1 MYLTPSG
8 AYSIGTDMSI
18 SSLEKVINPTFL
30 TKLSRLSNQSSKSS
44 SSANQPPS
52 GQALYNSLRSG
63 ASNFAAGIQ
72 LLAAGS
78 TFVNIS
84 LDSNEK
90 MLEMVQRMETMANK
104 ANKGNVSA
112 SEARQYR
119 DEFLKIYDKFDKTIE
134 AATEGENNFFDTVQ
148 MEDALV
154 RAGLDKKKVSEL
166 AVALRKFQSPT
177 ETSVSS
183 SGEVSSDGNPVPLA
197 DIQRALKSAVI
208 DPDDPTDDRSGFFSK
223 VRKELQ
229 DIRIKLETNVKAL
242 KGTTKL
248 IEDNM
253 TLVRA
258 AGFAFLDVSNEMTGN
273 ESAEAIAEDLRSRIR
288 TTAGS
293 VLTQSKNLE
302 PIMVAGLAAL
312 SEKKE

>member
-1 MYLTPSG
+1 
-8 AYSIGTDMSI
+8 MSI
-18 SSLEKVINPTFL
+18 SSLDKVINPSFL
-30 TKLSRLSNQSSKSS
+30 TKLSRVSS
-44 SSANQPPS
+44 SSSRPSSSGNQELS
-52 GQALYNSLRSG
+52 GQALYNSLRTG

-72 LLAAGS
+72 LLAAS
-78 TFVNIS
+78 ATFVNIS
-84 LDSNEK
+84 LDGNEK
-90 MLEMVQRMETMANK
+90 MLEMVQKMETMANK

-119 DEFLKIYDKFDKTIE
+119 NEFLKLYDDVDETIK
-134 AATEGENNFFDTVQ
+134 AATEGDNNFFDTVQ

-154 RAGLDKKKVSEL
+154 RAGLDQKKVGEL
-166 AVALRKFQSPT
+166 AIALRKFQSPT
-177 ETSVSS
+177 DTSISS
-183 SGEVSSDGNPVPLA
+183 TGEVSTQGNPVPIA
-197 DIQRALKSAVI
+197 DIQRALKAAVV
-208 DPDDPTDDRSGFFSK
+208 DPDDATDDRSGFFSK

-229 DIRIKLETNVKAL
+229 DIRLKLETNVKAL

-258 AGFAFLDVSNEMTGN
+258 AGFAFLEVSNEMTGT
-273 ESAEAIAEDLRSRIR
+273 ESAEKIAEELRARIR
-288 TTAGS
+288 TDAAA

-312 SEKKE
+312 SQKES

>member
-1 MYLTPSG
+1 
-8 AYSIGTDMSI
+8 MSI
-18 SSLEKVINPTFL
+18 SSLDKVINTTFL
-30 TKLSRLSNQSSKSS
+30 TKLSRVTESSSRSKSS
-44 SSANQPPS
+44 GNKELS
-52 GQALYNSLRSG
+52 GQALYNSLRTG

-72 LLAAGS
+72 LLAAS
-78 TFVNIS
+78 ATFVNIS
-84 LDSNEK
+84 LDGNEK
-90 MLEMVQRMETMANK
+90 MLEMVKKMESMASK
-104 ANKGNVSA
+104 ANRGNVSS

-119 DEFLKIYDKFDKTIE
+119 DEFLKLYGEVDDTIN
-134 AATEGENNFFDTVQ
+134 AATDGETNYFDTVQ

-154 RAGLDKKKVSEL
+154 KAGLDQKKVSEL

-177 ETSVSS
+177 DTSVSS
-183 SGEVSSDGNPVPLA
+183 SGEVSSDGNPVPIA
-197 DIQRALKSAVI
+197 DIQKALKSAVI
-208 DPDDPTDDRSGFFSK
+208 DPDDPTDDRSGFFSR

-258 AGFAFLDVSNEMTGN
+258 AGFAFLDVSNEMTGT
-273 ESAEAIAEDLRSRIR
+273 ESAEKVAEDLRARIR
-288 TTAGS
+288 TTAGA

-312 SEKKE
+312 SQKES

>member
-1 MYLTPSG
+1 
-8 AYSIGTDMSI
+8 MSI
-18 SSLEKVINPTFL
+18 SSLDKVINTTFL
-30 TKLSRLSNQSSKSS
+30 TKLSRVTESSSRSKSS
-44 SSANQPPS
+44 GNQELS
-52 GQALYNSLRSG
+52 GQALYNSLRTG

-72 LLAAGS
+72 LLAAS
-78 TFVNIS
+78 ATFVNIS
-84 LDSNEK
+84 LDGNEK
-90 MLEMVQRMETMANK
+90 LLEMVKKMESMANK
-104 ANKGNVSA
+104 ANKGNVSS

-119 DEFLKIYDKFDKTIE
+119 DEFVKLYGEVDDTIK

-148 MEDALV
+148 MEDVLV
-154 RAGLDKKKVSEL
+154 RSGLDQKKVGEL
-166 AVALRKFQSPT
+166 ATALRKFQSPT
-177 ETSVSS
+177 DTSVSS
-183 SGEVSSDGNPVPLA
+183 SGEVSSDGNPVPIA
-197 DIQRALKSAVI
+197 DIQKALKSAVI

-223 VRKELQ
+223 IRKELQ

-258 AGFAFLDVSNEMTGN
+258 AGFAFLDVSNEMTGA
-273 ESAEAIAEDLRSRIR
+273 ESAEKIAEDLRAKIR
-288 TTAGS
+288 TTAGA

-312 SEKKE
+312 SQKES

>member
-1 MYLTPSG
+1 
-8 AYSIGTDMSI
+8 MSI
-18 SSLEKVINPTFL
+18 SSLDKVINTTFL
-30 TKLSRLSNQSSKSS
+30 TKLSRVTESSSRS
-44 SSANQPPS
+44 RSSANQELS
-52 GQALYNSLRSG
+52 GQALYNSLRTG

-72 LLAAGS
+72 LLAAS
-78 TFVNIS
+78 ATFVNIS
-84 LDSNEK
+84 LDGNEK
-90 MLEMVQRMETMANK
+90 LLEMVKKMESMANK
-104 ANKGNVSA
+104 ANKGNVSS

-119 DEFLKIYDKFDKTIE
+119 DEFVKLYGEVDDTIK
-134 AATEGENNFFDTVQ
+134 AATEGENDFFDTVQ
-148 MEDALV
+148 MEDVLV
-154 RAGLDKKKVSEL
+154 RSGLDQKKVGEL
-166 AVALRKFQSPT
+166 ATALRKFQSPT

-183 SGEVSSDGNPVPLA
+183 SGEVSSDGNPVPIA
-197 DIQRALKSAVI
+197 DIQKALKSAVV

-258 AGFAFLDVSNEMTGN
+258 AGFAFLDVSNEMTGA
-273 ESAEAIAEDLRSRIR
+273 ESAEKIAEDLRARIR
-288 TTAGS
+288 TNAAA

-312 SEKKE
+312 SQKES